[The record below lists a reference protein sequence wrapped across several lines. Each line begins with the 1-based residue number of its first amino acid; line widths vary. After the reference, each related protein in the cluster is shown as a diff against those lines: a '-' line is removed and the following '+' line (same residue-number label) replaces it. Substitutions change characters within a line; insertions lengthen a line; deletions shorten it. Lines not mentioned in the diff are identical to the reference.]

1 MSTLPARNRV
11 IYQSEAL
18 FVSPDCTGYH
28 MYYYP
33 AADAR
38 ASGLSSYQNDT
49 IYQANCM
56 VKQQT
61 GAGATDI
68 IVLDACSG
76 VLRDGDSANSPVL
89 KDLKYIAL
97 PCSGTDEF
105 SVPNTSAASGMHP
118 ILHYA
123 GFTGTNAI
131 EGGGLKYVSGA
142 GSTQANSKGSWGSA
156 VEQLKRVQSA
166 NYSFTVNRQD
176 VNQFG
181 HLGRLDSVVLES
193 PTVSLDFSYYVTDG
207 ENERL
212 LGLVTDGAN
221 QSLSGIMTRSQNEF
235 GNNYFI
241 LTVPEGRDAVLGDQ
255 LVEEVNK
262 SVIGLGNAYITD
274 YSVEASV
281 GSFPTASV
289 TVEGMNMKSD
299 IGTDFKVQPA
309 IDPTD
314 GTLNCTR
321 CFFLPPAATGDG
333 ESVLKPGDITIDLQ
347 NASLISKQISGDTL
361 GYGAEDKGSAHIQ
374 SFTLSTPMGRTDL
387 QRLGSSYAYAKEVDF
402 PITCTLT
409 VNALVADLKDGNLL
423 DILCGEKY
431 DLKIKMQNPQCPIL
445 CDPNSKEDAI
455 VFDFKQA
462 VLDSESFSSAIGDNK
477 TVDLTFTT
485 QIAGPEEKSAGVFIK
500 GFENQKG
507 SENLK
512 FRKSPQVVRD
522 ASSDIR
528 FFPYGSEYGLAS
540 ADIKDWKD
548 QRNETDF

>member
-1 MSTLPARNRV
+1 MSNLPPRNRV

-18 FVSPDCTGYH
+18 FISPDCTGYH

-33 AADAR
+33 PQNAREATKAIKTVYDADCFV
-38 ASGLSSYQNDT
+38 SDGT
-49 IYQANCM
+49 IHF
-56 VKQQT
+56 
-61 GAGATDI
+61 
-68 IVLDACSG
+68 DACSG
-76 VLRDGDSANSPVL
+76 VLRSAADKNAEVL
-89 KDLKYIAL
+89 EDLKYVGL
-97 PCSGTDEF
+97 PCSGTEEIH
-105 SVPNTSAASGMHP
+105 PTGAQGALSGLHP
-118 ILHYA
+118 ILIAA
-123 GFTGTNAI
+123 GFDIDTDFTAGSNKDD
-131 EGGGLKYVSGA
+131 GLKYLSNTSTKTGA
-142 GSTQANSKGSWGSA
+142 WGSA
-156 VEQLKRVQSA
+156 AEQLKRVQSA

-212 LGLVTDGAN
+212 LGFVTDGQN
-221 QSLSGIMTRSQNEF
+221 QSLSGIMTRGQNEF

-255 LVEEVNK
+255 LVEEENK
-262 SVIGLGNAYITD
+262 SVIGLGNAYITN

-299 IGTDFKVQPA
+299 IGTDFKIQPA

-347 NASLISKQISGDTL
+347 NASLISKQISGTTA

-409 VNALVADLKDGNLL
+409 VNALVADLKEGNLL
-423 DILCGEKY
+423 DILCGETY
-431 DLKIKMQNPQCPIL
+431 DMTITMQDPQCPIK
-445 CDPNSKEDAI
+445 CDPNNQPAALT
-455 VFDFKQA
+455 FQFKKA

-485 QIAGPEEKSAGVFIK
+485 QIAGPEERAAGVFIK
-500 GFENQKG
+500 GKENAQHNATGPYRSPPQVKRVNDENGKG
-507 SENLK
+507 RLK
-512 FRKSPQVVRD
+512 FY
-522 ASSDIR
+522 
-528 FFPYGSEYGLAS
+528 PYGSEYGLEAANIQEWQNS
-540 ADIKDWKD
+540 RKEKFD
-548 QRNETDF
+548 

>member
-1 MSTLPARNRV
+1 MSNLPPRNRV

-18 FVSPDCTGYH
+18 FISPDCTGYH

-33 AADAR
+33 PQNAR
-38 ASGLSSYQNDT
+38 AATKAIKTVYDADCFVSDGT
-49 IYQANCM
+49 IHF
-56 VKQQT
+56 
-61 GAGATDI
+61 
-68 IVLDACSG
+68 DACSG
-76 VLRDGDSANSPVL
+76 VLRSAADKDADVL
-89 KDLKYIAL
+89 EDLKYVGL
-97 PCSGTDEF
+97 PCSGTEEIH
-105 SVPNTSAASGMHP
+105 PTGAQGALSGLHP
-118 ILHYA
+118 ILIAA
-123 GFTGTNAI
+123 GFDIDTDFTAGSNKDD
-131 EGGGLKYVSGA
+131 GLKYLSNTSTKTGA
-142 GSTQANSKGSWGSA
+142 WGSA
-156 VEQLKRVQSA
+156 AEQLKRVQSA

-212 LGLVTDGAN
+212 LGFVTDGQN
-221 QSLSGIMTRSQNEF
+221 QSLSGIMTRGQNEF

-255 LVEEVNK
+255 LVEEENK

-299 IGTDFKVQPA
+299 IGTDFKIQPA

-347 NASLISKQISGDTL
+347 NASLISKQISGTTA

-409 VNALVADLKDGNLL
+409 VNALVADLKEGNLL
-423 DILCGEKY
+423 DILCGETY
-431 DLKIKMQNPQCPIL
+431 DMTITMQDPQCPIK
-445 CDPNSKEDAI
+445 CDPNNQPAALT
-455 VFDFKQA
+455 FQFKKA

-485 QIAGPEEKSAGVFIK
+485 QIAGPEERAAGVFIK
-500 GFENQKG
+500 GKENAQHNETGPYRSPPQVKRVNDENGKG
-507 SENLK
+507 RLK
-512 FRKSPQVVRD
+512 FY
-522 ASSDIR
+522 
-528 FFPYGSEYGLAS
+528 PYGSEYGLEAANIQEWQNS
-540 ADIKDWKD
+540 RKEKFD
-548 QRNETDF
+548 

>member
-1 MSTLPARNRV
+1 MSNLPPRNRV

-18 FVSPDCTGYH
+18 FISPDCTGYH

-33 AADAR
+33 PKNAREATTSDVNAYNADCFV
-38 ASGLSSYQNDT
+38 SDGTTHFDT
-49 IYQANCM
+49 
-56 VKQQT
+56 
-61 GAGATDI
+61 
-68 IVLDACSG
+68 CSG
-76 VLRDGDSANSPVL
+76 VLRADATKTAAVL
-89 KDLKYIAL
+89 KDLKYVGL
-97 PCSGTDEF
+97 PCSGTEEIMPTGDQGKL
-105 SVPNTSAASGMHP
+105 SGLHP
-118 ILHYA
+118 VLIAA
-123 GFTGTNAI
+123 GFDIDTDFTADGSKSD
-131 EGGGLKYVSGA
+131 GLKYLSNTSTKTGA
-142 GSTQANSKGSWGSA
+142 WGSA
-156 VEQLKRVQSA
+156 AEQLKRVQSA

-212 LGLVTDGAN
+212 LGFVTDGNN

-241 LTVPEGRDAVLGDQ
+241 LTVPEGRDAVLGDE
-255 LVEEVNK
+255 LVDAENK

-321 CFFLPPAATGDG
+321 CFFLPPSATGDG
-333 ESVLKPGDITIDLQ
+333 ESVLKPGDITIDLK
-347 NASLISKQISGDTL
+347 NASLISKQISGTKA

-374 SFTLSTPMGRTDL
+374 SFTLSTPLGRTDL

-409 VNALVADLKDGNLL
+409 VNALVADLKEGNLL
-423 DILCGEKY
+423 DILCGETY
-431 DLKIKMQNPQCPIL
+431 DMQIKMQNPQCPIK
-445 CDPNSKEDAI
+445 CDSNTADSAL
-455 VFDFKQA
+455 VFDFKKA

-485 QIAGPEEKSAGVFIK
+485 QIAGPEEKAAGVFIDAIENTTGTN
-500 GFENQKG
+500 GF
-507 SENLK
+507 
-512 FRKSPQVVRD
+512 RRSPQVKRGEGD
-522 ASSDIR
+522 DYLK
-528 FFPYGSEYGLAS
+528 FYPYGIDYGLG
-540 ADIKDWKD
+540 ADDLGDWQKSRD
-548 QRNETDF
+548 ELF